1 MALLINRLFII
12 YGCLTMTVVA
22 ETIIYDH
29 ALIFDGYNL
38 LSDNAF
44 MVKDDRFLAL
54 GKSEDFLSLPYK
66 RIDLKG
72 YLVMPGFID
81 SHAHIMGLGKSKLI
95 LNLKGLSQDDI
106 IAKLNQEASKQA
118 IDTWIYG
125 RGWDQNLW
133 PHQAFPHKRSIDHI
147 KQPLALV
154 RVDGHALWVNDA
166 ALSKA
171 GITKH
176 SKDPSGGHIDKDSN
190 GELNGILIDTA
201 MDLVERHQQRS
212 SKAELK
218 RYLDEGIK
226 EALKHG
232 VTSLHDAGGNKD
244 MLNLFIAYAKENKLL
259 LRLYSMIDGR
269 DDSLVNEY
277 LKQGPI
283 DINNHLSI
291 RAIKYFADGALGSR
305 GALLLDD
312 YADAKGQRGLSLIS
326 FADLVANT
334 KKALKANFQVA
345 THAIGDAA
353 NRLVLDAYEKALH
366 DIKPK
371 DARLR
376 IEHAQLVDEKDHE
389 RFFKL
394 KIIASMQPIHC
405 TADMAWA
412 PKRLGTARLGNKA
425 YPWRSLLKNGT
436 ILALGSDSP
445 VENINPLEGIYAAV
459 SRKNIHDHHAFLPE
473 EKLTLGEALSGYFSH
488 AAYAEFKENEKGA
501 IKPGYLADFIVFKDN
516 IFHLAPKDFIRAL
529 PLMTVVGGKTVYGGI

>member
-1 MALLINRLFII
+1 MTAL
-12 YGCLTMTVVA
+12 A

-29 ALIFDGYNL
+29 ALIFDGYKI

-44 MVKDDRFLAL
+44 IVTNDRFLAL
-54 GKSEDFLSLPYK
+54 GKSEDFLSLPHK

-81 SHAHIMGLGKSKLI
+81 SHAHIMGLGKSRLI

-106 IAKLNQEASKQA
+106 IAKLNQEASKKS

-133 PHQAFPHKRSIDHI
+133 SNQAFPHKRSIDHI
-147 KQPLALV
+147 KQPLALM
-154 RVDGHALWVNDA
+154 RVDGHALWVNEA

-171 GITKH
+171 CITKH
-176 SKDPSGGHIDKDSN
+176 SKDPPGGHIKKDSN

-201 MDLVERHQQRS
+201 MDLVEKHQQQS

-218 RYLDEGIK
+218 SYLDEGMK
-226 EALKHG
+226 QALKHG
-232 VTSLHDAGGNKD
+232 VTSLHDAGAHKD
-244 MLNLFIAYAKENKLL
+244 MLDVFIEYAKENKLL

-269 DDSLVNEY
+269 DESLVNEY
-277 LKQGPI
+277 LKHGPI

-326 FADLVANT
+326 FADLVAKT
-334 KKALKANFQVA
+334 KQALKANFQVA

-376 IEHAQLVDEKDHE
+376 IEHAQLVDDKDHQ
-389 RFFKL
+389 RFFKHN
-394 KIIASMQPIHC
+394 IIASMQPIHC

-412 PKRLGTARLGNKA
+412 PKRLGPRLEKRA

-445 VENINPLEGIYAAV
+445 VENINPLEGIYAAI
-459 SRKNIHDHHAFLPE
+459 SRKNIHDAHAFLPE
-473 EKLTLGEALSGYFSH
+473 EKLTLGEALSGYFSQ
-488 AAYAEFKENEKGA
+488 AAYAEFKEKDKGA
-501 IKPGYLADFIVFKDN
+501 IKAGYLADFIIFKDN
-516 IFHLAPKDFIRAL
+516 IFHLAPKEFINIL